1 VTATVPAGPVAI
13 VAGSGELPL
22 LLADHLARAGREHRI
37 LAYRGF
43 ASRALRGRADAV
55 IDLLDVKGAVTWLD
69 RWRPAAVTLAGG
81 VRRPNVAAVT
91 NAFSYLRNREEV
103 AQVAQRGDDNL
114 LRGAISLL
122 EEKGHLLVGVLDL
135 APELLAQAGPHGAV
149 LPGGDDLESV
159 ALGMRL
165 LHELSAYDIGQSAI
179 LSGQRVVAIEGPE
192 GTDRMIAR
200 AARLERGLNLRRLPR
215 AGVLVK
221 GPKRGQDLRV
231 DLPAIGPRTV
241 VNAAKAGLRGIAV
254 TSGLTLVLNRRD
266 TVRLADKLGLFVV
279 GLPRDGTP

>member
-135 APELLAQAGPHGAV
+135 APELLAQAGPYGAV